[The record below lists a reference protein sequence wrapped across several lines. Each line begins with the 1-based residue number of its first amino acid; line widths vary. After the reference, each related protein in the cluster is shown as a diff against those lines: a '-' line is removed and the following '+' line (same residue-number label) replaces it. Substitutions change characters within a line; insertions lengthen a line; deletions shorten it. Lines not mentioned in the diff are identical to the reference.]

1 MDECPGIPLVWAD
14 DPLAIFTKY
23 PWSRHAI
30 KDNTLG
36 FRFPTANYDGEEI
49 TGLYK
54 YTLNYLY
61 GMVKQRRSML
71 PVPKTYTKGQKPLA
85 PITAAPRTTQLP
97 VSDAR
102 PIDAK
107 PSSEEPDYTKP

>member
-61 GMVKQRRSML
+61 GMVKQWGSML
-71 PVPKTYTKGQKPLA
+71 PVLQTYTKGQKPLM
-85 PITAAPRTTQLP
+85 PITTAPRTTQLP
-97 VSDAR
+97 VSDTQ
-102 PIDAK
+102 PIDPK
-107 PSSEEPDYTKP
+107 PLSKEPDYTKP